1 MNYKLMTNSQLKQHL
16 LKNRDDK
23 EALREL
29 KGRPKKSA
37 FVIPADA
44 TVQESDRILKN
55 EIEKVI

>member
-1 MNYKLMTNSQLKQHL
+1 MTNSQLKQHL
-16 LKNRDDK
+16 LKNRDDR

-29 KGRPKKSA
+29 KRRPKKSA

-55 EIEKVI
+55 EIEKAI

>member
-1 MNYKLMTNSQLKQHL
+1 MTNSQLKQHL

-37 FVIPADA
+37 FVIPANA